1 MVSTEQLQ
9 LFVPFQSLDE
19 YQLILLASNSRLL
32 SVDKGVKL
40 FANGDVDSN
49 EYFLIKG
56 CIELRSADGFSQVIN
71 HQDEKAKRQLSRLRP
86 RQFDCITSEASKL
99 MVIDADII
107 EDMQENLRR
116 AVDQDEDYGVSEAG
130 TIEELEQQEILADFT
145 KDLRSNRF
153 VLPSLPEVAIKVRRL
168 IEDENA
174 SANAVAAVINTDPAI
189 AAKLIRAANS
199 PIYHGASKCDTT
211 PNAIVRLGLET
222 TRKLVVSFSL
232 KDVFKG
238 SPELKPYFLS
248 AWQHSVEVSSIAMVL
263 GRMIK
268 LPYLTPDEL
277 MLAGL
282 LHDIGVIAA
291 LAFMADRADLI
302 SSEAKILST
311 VDILRGPAGE
321 AVLKQWHFPDDFVDA
336 AKYAKDWQRSHPLK
350 ADVCD
355 VVQIAKL
362 HSYLRHKKKIID
374 LPRIDS
380 IPAFSKLPL
389 GEITPELT
397 IRILDES
404 KDQIKEAQRLLS

>member
-9 LFVPFQSLDE
+9 AFIPFQSLDE
-19 YQLILLASNSRLL
+19 HQLILLASNSRLL
-32 SVDKGVKL
+32 SVNKGVKL
-40 FANGDVDSN
+40 FINGDIDSN
-49 EYFLIKG
+49 EYFLLKG
-56 CIELRSADGFSQVIN
+56 CVELRSGDGFSQVIN
-71 HQDEKAKRQLSRLRP
+71 AQDEKAKRQLSRLRP
-86 RQFDCITSEASKL
+86 RQFDCITSESSDL
-99 MVIDADII
+99 IVIEADII
-107 EDMQENLRR
+107 EDMQEDSRR
-116 AVDQDEDYGVSEAG
+116 AADQEENYGVSEAD
-130 TIEELEQQEILADFT
+130 TIEELEQQEILADFA
-145 KDLRSNRF
+145 KDLRNNKF
-153 VLPSLPEVAIKVRRL
+153 ILPSLPEVAIKVRRL
-168 IEDENA
+168 IEDEQA
-174 SANAVAAVINTDPAI
+174 SAHTVAAVINTDPAI

-238 SPELKPYFLS
+238 SPELKPYFHS

-263 GRMIK
+263 GRMMK
-268 LPYLTPDEL
+268 LPDLLPDEL

-291 LAFMADRADLI
+291 LAFVGNRADLI

-311 VDILRGPAGE
+311 IDLLRGPAGE
-321 AVLKQWHFPDDFVDA
+321 AVLKQWHFPDDFIEA
-336 AKYAKDWQRSHPLK
+336 AKYAKDWRRSHPMK

-362 HSYLRHKKKIID
+362 HSYLRHHKKIKD
-374 LPRIDS
+374 LPRIDT

-389 GEITPELT
+389 GDVTPELT
-397 IRILDES
+397 LRILDES
-404 KDQIKEAQRLLS
+404 NDQIKEAQKLLN